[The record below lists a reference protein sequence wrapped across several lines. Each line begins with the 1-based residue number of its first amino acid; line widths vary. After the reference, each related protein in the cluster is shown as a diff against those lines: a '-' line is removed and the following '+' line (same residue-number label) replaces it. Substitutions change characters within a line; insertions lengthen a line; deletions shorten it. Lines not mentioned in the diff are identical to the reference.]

1 MRTPVTLAATCFLAF
16 AVPAWAQQA
25 TSPATH
31 EDMPAQEGPL
41 ATNNEVESLIGTDA
55 VAADGRKV
63 GTIENLLIA
72 PDGRI
77 DYVVLEWGGVAGLG
91 ERQVAVPWNEVVL
104 SDDNS
109 QAVIDKTQAQLEE
122 MQRYDPDVPAAAGIE
137 SNIRPLR

>member
-1 MRTPVTLAATCFLAF
+1 MRKTVTLAATCFLTF

-25 TSPATH
+25 TSPTTH
-31 EDMPAQEGPL
+31 DNMPVQEGPL
-41 ATNNEVESLIGTDA
+41 ATAQEVESLIGTDA

-63 GTIENLLIA
+63 GKIENLLVT

-122 MQRYDPDVPAAAGIE
+122 MQRYDPDVPAAAGVD
-137 SNIRPLR
+137 SSIRPLR